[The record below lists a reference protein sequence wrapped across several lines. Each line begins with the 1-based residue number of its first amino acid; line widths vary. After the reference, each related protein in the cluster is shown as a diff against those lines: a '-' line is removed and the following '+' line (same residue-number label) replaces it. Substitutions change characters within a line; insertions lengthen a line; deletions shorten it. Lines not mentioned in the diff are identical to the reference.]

1 MTSGRTFW
9 NVFELYF
16 KALFRY
22 ENSTSACVLLT
33 CSCGRPRSSRR
44 SLKYRL
50 FDSNLS
56 LIEVVR
62 KKRSVSPLTEAEW
75 WHEEKCMYWDVS
87 VAAVEAFLDIE
98 FFVRR

>member
-1 MTSGRTFW
+1 MVTNGRTFW

-56 LIEVVR
+56 LIEFVR
-62 KKRSVSPLTEAEW
+62 KKRSVSPLTEP
-75 WHEEKCMYWDVS
+75 
-87 VAAVEAFLDIE
+87 FLKLRVGTKRNACIGT
-98 FFVRR
+98 FL